1 MVRNM
6 DLRRRRVCAEQ
17 AFSNWQDSGSN
28 SFTQK
33 APPEILASWERS
45 ANAIRSDIT
54 EAPTADPDATNEAW
68 EVSPMQQAVARLEG
82 ELRRVADDGDLVVAV
97 TDPRTRILWT
107 CSGREMRR
115 RAERVNFVVGGKWD
129 EQSVGTNALNLALRV
144 DRAVEVFSAEHFAPI
159 VHDWACWAAPVH
171 DPVSGKQLGVLDL
184 STTWDRAHPIGTVT
198 ARVLARLLERE
209 IGLCTPAPD
218 SATLP
223 GVGLKLR
230 LLGTPEVRLD
240 GNRLF
245 LTRRQTEILALL
257 ALHPNGLQLVTL
269 HAMIYGDARISTST
283 LKTEVSH
290 LRAALGGR
298 LASRPYRLTLPV
310 TCDVAEVLEGVR
322 RGDVRAAVATY
333 GGELLPGTESPALAE
348 MANYVAV
355 AIRENLLADPQPDAV
370 LKYAECVPYDLEV
383 LERALAALGDSPLP
397 ARALLRARLHA
408 GARD

>member
-1 MVRNM
+1 M
-6 DLRRRRVCAEQ
+6 DLSQRRDCAEQ
-17 AFSNWQDSGSN
+17 AFSNWQDSGSS

-33 APPEILASWERS
+33 APSEILASWERS

-68 EVSPMQQAVARLEG
+68 GVSPMRQAVARLEG
-82 ELRRVADDGDLVVAV
+82 ELRRVADDGNLVVAV
-97 TDPRTRILWT
+97 TDPRCRILWT

-144 DRAVEVFSAEHFAPI
+144 DRAVEVISAEHFAPI
-159 VHDWACWAAPVH
+159 VHDWACWSAPVH

-209 IGLCTPAPD
+209 IGLCTPAPAPE
-218 SATLP
+218 SGALP

-230 LLGTPEVRLD
+230 LLGTPEARLD

-257 ALHPNGLQLVTL
+257 ALHPNGLQLVSL
-269 HAMIYGDARISTST
+269 HAMIYGDAKISTST

-310 TCDVAEVLEGVR
+310 TCDVAEVLENVR
-322 RGDVRAAVATY
+322 RGDVHAAVAAY

-348 MANYVAV
+348 MADYVAV

-397 ARALLRARLHA
+397 ARALLRARLHTA
-408 GARD
+408 AQ